1 MEMSL
6 LTNSL
11 RRPLETETYAKQS
24 PKSVIEHQERENSI
38 EKWQQQWGNTTNDWY
53 LNNSIQTLKTGIKY
67 KSTTPNFML
76 TVTAHGKTRPYLH

>member
-1 MEMSL
+1 MQDSMEMSS

-38 EKWQQQWGNTTNDWY
+38 EKWQQQWDNNTNDWY
-53 LNNSIQTLKTGIKY
+53 LNNSLQTLKTG
-67 KSTTPNFML
+67 
-76 TVTAHGKTRPYLH
+76 